1 MGDIGKIIKT
11 QNQLTQSI
19 EDNTELMKKEQIKL
33 DFKLKQVKDF
43 LNIKQGLFHWYNPWF
58 TSKRRD
64 SISLTYTKINRLL
77 FGNYVFYQYI
87 CE

>member
-1 MGDIGKIIKT
+1 MARRKREYHYKSQVHRRAYFREYVRKNKQRLKAISLMGDIGKIIKT

-43 LNIKQGLFHWYNPWF
+43 LNIK
-58 TSKRRD
+58 
-64 SISLTYTKINRLL
+64 
-77 FGNYVFYQYI
+77 
-87 CE
+87 